1 MRREAI
7 AHQFDSNV
15 AYELDKLLK
24 EGMSPDDA
32 EVEINSSRDEIL
44 RKAEKQIDEYIAEVE
59 KIRNKP
65 EFSVSGL
72 TTSGQIKIPSDQLTG
87 KKDLPDFIQEMLG
100 VEKDPI
106 TRFVDTATALV
117 NIKYKG
123 QMVYK
128 IMESL
133 GSDLIKSSEQVTT
146 VDIDSKE
153 FIKVNDKYS
162 PLDGMYVHK
171 DVFGVINNDDIY
183 ASDYYLGKLYFNS
196 LRLSRKTKVLYNA
209 PTWLVNIMGGW
220 QMMLANGVL
229 NPQTMQDLVKRGA
242 FLSGKELSEV
252 TELMERIAEFGLI
265 GTSVDSNIIS
275 GLNAMY
281 VSNITG
287 DVNLA
292 TKATSYLKSL
302 DSRIAEKY
310 SSIDDYTKM
319 IIFRSKRD
327 KFAKKM
333 YGKSFIELTE
343 TEQYKS
349 DAALAEEIKNT
360 TPTFSRLPPVFK
372 YIAKTPLGD
381 FLGFKIEAIRSISN
395 VFTSAVS
402 DIKKSQD
409 KNLDSVQRKA
419 YITDGVGKLL
429 GGAGAVSMAYVL
441 TSMISS
447 MLLGE
452 DDELYEDALN
462 LRADWMDG
470 HNLVV
475 KKIYPDGRISYYD
488 LSMRDTYGDISGM
501 IFSLSKGDLNGFFE
515 SVSSNFGMNMLV
527 NTLTSLSKNQD
538 QYGRDLYESYDP
550 FYVRKL
556 KQLGYIAKSVVYPPW
571 IYSSWR
577 DAAKAVEDNP
587 NLSFGSEFLSRAV
600 NRTFIRDYE
609 VNAGT
614 QFYFSTKEY
623 AKGISEK
630 EQYTNLEGL
639 EREIRLSDLDRMR
652 TEYLSLVKTANYYGN
667 KEMVKNAK
675 SNVKRNL
682 YKDEEVYVLR
692 GKLK

>member
-1 MRREAI
+1 
-7 AHQFDSNV
+7 
-15 AYELDKLLK
+15 
-24 EGMSPDDA
+24 
-32 EVEINSSRDEIL
+32 
-44 RKAEKQIDEYIAEVE
+44 
-59 KIRNKP
+59 
-65 EFSVSGL
+65 
-72 TTSGQIKIPSDQLTG
+72 
-87 KKDLPDFIQEMLG
+87 
-100 VEKDPI
+100 
-106 TRFVDTATALV
+106 
-117 NIKYKG
+117 
-123 QMVYK
+123 
-128 IMESL
+128 
-133 GSDLIKSSEQVTT
+133 
-146 VDIDSKE
+146 
-153 FIKVNDKYS
+153 
-162 PLDGMYVHK
+162 
-171 DVFGVINNDDIY
+171 
-183 ASDYYLGKLYFNS
+183 
-196 LRLSRKTKVLYNA
+196 
-209 PTWLVNIMGGW
+209 
-220 QMMLANGVL
+220 
-229 NPQTMQDLVKRGA
+229 
-242 FLSGKELSEV
+242 
-252 TELMERIAEFGLI
+252 MERIAEFGLI